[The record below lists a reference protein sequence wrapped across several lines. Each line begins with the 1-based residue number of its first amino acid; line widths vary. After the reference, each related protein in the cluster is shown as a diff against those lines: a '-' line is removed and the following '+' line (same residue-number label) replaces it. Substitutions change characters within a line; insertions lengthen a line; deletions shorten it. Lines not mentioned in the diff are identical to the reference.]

1 MKRDFDFRAHEVGIV
16 HGRPWKDAVIK
27 LLEPRS
33 PYRPWRTDGS
43 LADGQMVVV
52 VLDTDPQSVLTA
64 LGVIGADGDIDH
76 ALAEIDR
83 FRLGGLLELSTLNMV
98 TKLQLGQGGYGR
110 DSAQE
115 VTQVFDRYFRNSAAM
130 LSGHTTLAAGRILL
144 ASEGRCTG
152 CDRHIDLMGE
162 NARDRVHIR
171 TIDSERSD
179 PRDWPAVLCD
189 DCSDR
194 MSQNGFTN
202 FLDFRYSLHPRCPE
216 CSAQRTASTSYGMPA
231 GPVEEPW
238 LASMGCCVSSEKW
251 LCSACGHQW

>member
-83 FRLGGLLELSTLNMV
+83 FRLGGLLELSTL
-98 TKLQLGQGGYGR
+98 KH
-110 DSAQE
+110 
-115 VTQVFDRYFRNSAAM
+115 
-130 LSGHTTLAAGRILL
+130 GHQTAAGARRVRPRFGPGGDPGVRQVLPEL
-144 ASEGRCTG
+144 SSHAVGPHHARRRTHSA
-152 CDRHIDLMGE
+152 GE
-162 NARDRVHIR
+162 
-171 TIDSERSD
+171 
-179 PRDWPAVLCD
+179 
-189 DCSDR
+189 
-194 MSQNGFTN
+194 
-202 FLDFRYSLHPRCPE
+202 
-216 CSAQRTASTSYGMPA
+216 
-231 GPVEEPW
+231 
-238 LASMGCCVSSEKW
+238 
-251 LCSACGHQW
+251 